1 MIYLIL
7 SILSSSFIFVIFK
20 LFTKYKIDTL
30 QAIVFNYVT
39 AFIFGFALYGKELK
53 PAVFENLSW
62 VPFVIICGI
71 LFIVSF
77 LVVGLSSQKNGVA
90 ITSVAIKMSMAISMI
105 LMITW
110 YGEAVSFLKIL
121 GIILALMG
129 IVFMS
134 ISKNNGVKKEQKT
147 IVWMLVFLFIAGGI
161 LDFILN
167 YAQNNVLQD
176 LPPSLFSA
184 IGFGISGIIGLIIM
198 FYSYIQKTRKFEFK
212 NVVAGLGLG
221 IPNFF
226 SIYLIMETY
235 KNLEWSDSTILAV
248 TNVSIV
254 IFSALTGLF
263 IFKEKLNGIKTIG
276 LVASILAIVTFYL
289 SSL

>member
-1 MIYLIL
+1 MIYLIS

-20 LFTKYKIDTL
+20 LFAKYKIDTL

-39 AFIFGFALYGKELK
+39 AFIFGFALFGKELK

-62 VPFVIICGI
+62 VPFVILCGI

-77 LVVGLSSQKNGVA
+77 LVLGHSSQKNGVA
-90 ITSVAIKMSMAISMI
+90 ITSVSVKMSMAISMI

-110 YGEAVSFLKIL
+110 HGEAVSLLKIL

-129 IVFMS
+129 VVFMS
-134 ISKNNGVKKEQKT
+134 ISKKNGVKKEQKT
-147 IVWMLVFLFIAGGI
+147 IVWMLIFLFISGGI

-198 FYSYIQKTRKFEFK
+198 FYSYIQKTRIFAFK
-212 NVVAGLGLG
+212 NVLAGIGLG

-235 KNLEWSDSTILAV
+235 KNLDWSDSTILAV

-263 IFKEKLNGIKTIG
+263 LFKEKLNGIKTIG
-276 LVASILAIVTFYL
+276 LAASILAIVTFYL

>member
-90 ITSVAIKMSMAISMI
+90 ITSVSIKMSMAISMI

-129 IVFMS
+129 VVFMS

>member
-53 PAVFENLSW
+53 PVVFENLSW

-90 ITSVAIKMSMAISMI
+90 ITSVSIKMSMAISMI

-129 IVFMS
+129 VVFMS